1 MAILGKFIKS
11 GNHFLL
17 ILVKTL
23 FATPNDDERENFM
36 SLSATK
42 IRPGNVVEHE
52 NGLWMCLTFNMI
64 TPGRRKAIVEVKMRN
79 VKDRI

>member
-1 MAILGKFIKS
+1 MKDPLKAEPGYFNK
-11 GNHFLL
+11 
-17 ILVKTL
+17 
-23 FATPNDDERENFM
+23 ENFM